1 MMSTEEL
8 IEEAVSLPVDI
19 RLRLV
24 ERLLESLNPTRAD
37 VDELWALEAE
47 RRVAQIENGGVEAV
61 PGDEV
66 FSKIRDRLTR

>member
-1 MMSTEEL
+1 MMSTEEF
-8 IEEAVSLPVDI
+8 IDEAVSLPVEI

-37 VDELWALEAE
+37 VDELWVQEAE
-47 RRVAQIENGGVEAV
+47 RRVGGIEKGEVATV

-66 FSKIRDRLTR
+66 FTKIRDRLAR